1 MTDEPDARARILDAA
16 EKLFAQRGFDA
27 TATSAVATLAAV
39 PKGLLFYYFPTK
51 ADLLRVLVAER
62 LSLGP
67 VDCALYVEPGNP
79 VRSLLRLTGR
89 LYELQRGSEVMRVI
103 VWREQR
109 THPEVTARLQEY
121 HHQLQALIE
130 RVLKGSM
137 RDRAS
142 ASRLRTA
149 AQAWVAILM
158 SRPLADLSE
167 DAIEAA
173 TSGGRAERA
182 GQGGSPAQDGHADG
196 PAGALADLAELVCD
210 GLARRRPRRAALG
223 L

>member
-1 MTDEPDARARILDAA
+1 VTDEPDARARILDAA

-27 TATSAVATLAAV
+27 TATSSVAALAAV

-51 ADLLRVLVAER
+51 ADLLRALVAER

-67 VDCALYVEPGNP
+67 VDCTLYVEPGNP

-109 THPEVTARLQEY
+109 THPEVTARLQDY
-121 HHQLQALIE
+121 HRQLQALVE

-137 RDRAS
+137 RGRAS

-158 SRPLADLSE
+158 SRPLADLSDDE
-167 DAIEAA
+167 IEAA
-173 TSGGRAERA
+173 AGGRTERA
-182 GQGGSPAQDGHADG
+182 GHRGTPGQDAHADG
-196 PAGALADLAELVCD
+196 AAGALADLAELVCD
-210 GLARRRPRRAALG
+210 GLARRRPPRGALG